1 METARGAAQA
11 ERAANQVACLR
22 FLADAD
28 EARTVGVLSE
38 ATGLSRPT
46 VHAVLDDLVDAGL
59 VEPTTPATA
68 GPGRPARAFRFARE
82 AGLVAAVDLG
92 PRGARAIIC
101 DLSGHRVA
109 YAELPTTTP
118 ADLSLI
124 PRALQAA
131 ASSTEAAGAV
141 RPGSGPANAAPAR
154 ADGERGAPSV
164 APDSAGAEHSAP
176 DGTATTTARSAL
188 GGVGV
193 GGAGSA
199 VGGVGVGGAGS
210 AVGGVGVGGA
220 GSALGGVGVGG
231 AGSALG
237 GVGVG
242 GAGSAVGGVGGGAER
257 LVRGDASASA
267 AVDLGRLRAVGVGL
281 PGVVEGDGRLRA
293 SLAMPGL
300 VGLPVGEL
308 LEKELGVPVVVDND
322 IKLAALAEQRGGA
335 GLGYSDVVYLQIGHR
350 LSVSIVLNG
359 VIRQGRHRLAG
370 ELGAQRGMRWTRNAQ
385 RGQLVWSAR
394 PTGAE
399 VLTAAAAGDPGAQA
413 ELEDFCTQIA
423 SRIATVLLV
432 VDPEVVVVRGGPAAD
447 SSALLRPLAAA
458 VENELVFPERPPFV
472 AAALGREAVVLGAV
486 GNAFD
491 RFSPAIYGIQD
502 FPSPWSNI
510 IHEVER
516 TTH

>member
-46 VHAVLDDLVDAGL
+46 VHAVLDDLLDAGL
-59 VEPTTPATA
+59 VESTSPATA

-82 AGLVAAVDLG
+82 AGLVAGVDLG

-101 DLSGHRVA
+101 DLSGRRVG
-109 YAELPTTTP
+109 YAEVPPDSP

-124 PRALQAA
+124 QRALEAA
-131 ASSTEAAGAV
+131 ASASDRGQSAQDSE
-141 RPGSGPANAAPAR
+141 PGSVGSR
-154 ADGERGAPSV
+154 R
-164 APDSAGAEHSAP
+164 APDAG
-176 DGTATTTARSAL
+176 
-188 GGVGV
+188 
-193 GGAGSA
+193 
-199 VGGVGVGGAGS
+199 
-210 AVGGVGVGGA
+210 
-220 GSALGGVGVGG
+220 
-231 AGSALG
+231 
-237 GVGVG
+237 
-242 GAGSAVGGVGGGAER
+242 
-257 LVRGDASASA
+257 GDSI
-267 AVDLGRLRAVGVGL
+267 DLGRLRAVGVGL
-281 PGVVEGDGRLRA
+281 PGVVEADGRLRA

-308 LEKELGVPVVVDND
+308 LGKELGLPVVVDND

-335 GLGYSDVVYLQIGHR
+335 GRGYSDVVYLQIGHR

-399 VLTAAAAGDPGAQA
+399 VLTAAAAGDADAQA
-413 ELEDFCTQIA
+413 ELENFCTQIA
-423 SRIATVLLV
+423 PRIATVLLV
-432 VDPEVVVVRGGPAAD
+432 VDPEVVVVRSGPAED

-491 RFSPAIYGIQD
+491 RMKSAIYGIHD
-502 FPSPWSNI
+502 FPSPWNRI

-516 TTH
+516 TTQ